1 MDAFNG
7 IWEAINT
14 MLDELRRRVRIVFFE
29 GFQIPSSTVFVD
41 EGILV
46 IVAAVLFRVLDSSAD
61 QA

>member
-29 GFQIPSSTVFVD
+29 GFQIPKTTVFVD